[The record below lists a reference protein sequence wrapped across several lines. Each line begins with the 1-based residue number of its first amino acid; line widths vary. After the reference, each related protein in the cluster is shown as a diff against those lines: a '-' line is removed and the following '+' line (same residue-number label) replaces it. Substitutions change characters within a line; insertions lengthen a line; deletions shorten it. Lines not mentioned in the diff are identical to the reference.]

1 MAGEKPRFKFV
12 VKSKSTGTSQG
23 VAAFWERENGMISG
37 VFENEIEAIVLKD
50 GTRIGA
56 DQVWVNMYDNA
67 KDNAK
72 DNGGKHN
79 APTHKNPETGKAHWA
94 TTDGTPPVDDSP
106 F

>member
-12 VKSKSTGTSQG
+12 VKWKATGTSQG

-37 VFENEIEAIVLKD
+37 VFENEIEAIILKD
-50 GTRIGA
+50 KTRINA
-56 DQVWVNMYDNA
+56 DQVWVNMY
-67 KDNAK
+67 DNAK

-94 TTDGTPPVDDSP
+94 TTDGSPPVDNSP